1 MISEE
6 FLNLA
11 RLDIRVSLFFLWRIR
26 ELYHIIFKQTN
37 LLRVYVLLAR
47 QSTASVNNHYCVL
60 VTYMRMRWWVK
71 DNILTFFGCNL
82 TINRCTGQLQSLA
95 YSQTNYKGVH
105 MTENY
110 TLKSLNH
117 SQSGKATAN
126 NARMVHQ
133 KKQLLGNAIGF
144 TSWWFANN
152 WRAECFEWL
161 SLQNH
166 TAADIKTGRML
177 THWSSTVTLWSS
189 RVLKKSSQR
198 WLK

>member
-1 MISEE
+1 MLHKSFRNGKNTVGQYSCTYIKYSQCCMNRSSDVMISEE

-82 TINRCTGQLQSLA
+82 TINRCTGQLRSLA
-95 YSQTNYKGVH
+95 YSQTNFVQTVLPNSAYAIF
-105 MTENY
+105 
-110 TLKSLNH
+110 
-117 SQSGKATAN
+117 ATT
-126 NARMVHQ
+126 
-133 KKQLLGNAIGF
+133 KKNWEAVRLL
-144 TSWWFANN
+144 
-152 WRAECFEWL
+152 
-161 SLQNH
+161 
-166 TAADIKTGRML
+166 
-177 THWSSTVTLWSS
+177 
-189 RVLKKSSQR
+189 
-198 WLK
+198 